1 MNSYSYSWGFSVPG
15 EEAMQVSSR
24 RSQASHDEFSLDS
37 RVARIESDISYL
49 KRDVAELKADVKDMR
64 NIDIKDIRKE
74 MNRNFFLPS
83 WCIGRL
89 GWSDG
94 EGISLAL
101 RSTK

>member
-24 RSQASHDEFSLDS
+24 RNQASYDEFSLDS

-74 MNRNFFLPS
+74 MNRNLFYL
-83 WCIGRL
+83 L
-89 GWSDG
+89 GALVG
-94 EGISLAL
+94 LAGVMAKGFHWL
-101 RSTK
+101 